1 MDPSELRKEFGI
13 EEGAVFV
20 AEDWE
25 PDPDF
30 RVPAWNKG
38 IPTLESTKKLQSEW
52 HSQKTLTEKH
62 KKNIGKA
69 VSKARQENQTPAWN
83 KGIKGSAGRP
93 KRQDV
98 PRYPG
103 GRINYDRLRRDNT
116 GSL

>member
-1 MDPSELRKEFGI
+1 MEPSELRKEFGI

-20 AEDWE
+20 AEYWE
-25 PDPDF
+25 PDLDF
-30 RVPAWNKG
+30 KIPAWNKG
-38 IPTLESTKKLQSEW
+38 VPTLESTKKLQSEA
-52 HSQKTLTEKH
+52 HSGKTLTENH
-62 KKNIGKA
+62 KKKIGKS
-69 VSKARQENQTPAWN
+69 VSKTRQENQTPAWN

-103 GRINYDRLRRDNT
+103 GRINYDRLRIDKT

>member
-1 MDPSELRKEFGI
+1 MEPSELRKEFGI

-20 AEDWE
+20 PEDWE

-30 RVPAWNKG
+30 VVPAWNKG
-38 IPTLESTKKLQSEW
+38 VPTLPETKKLQSEA
-52 HSQKTLTEKH
+52 HRGKTLTEEH
-62 KKNIGKA
+62 KRKIA
-69 VSKARQENQTPAWN
+69 ESVSRTRKENPIPAWN

-103 GRINYDRLRRDNT
+103 GRINYDKLRSDNA